1 LSLSIQKS
9 TAKNHIATYLEI
21 GNQHYSAANLE
32 ISSKTISLP
41 IHKSVAKTFS
51 LPISK
56 SAAMMESF
64 QLYFSFFFVFL
75 VFTITLHILPFYFHT
90 TLHSFMLNPFI
101 IMNMSF
107 YLSSCMFPWVKQGH
121 KFQFLSFHFI
131 LFHYLP
137 WPTLSLGFVHHV
149 HPFLFCQRFWN
160 RSPHL
165 TLILLNLFI

>member
-21 GNQHYSAANLE
+21 GSQHYSAANLE

-64 QLYFSFFFVFL
+64 QLYFSFFFVFFG
-75 VFTITLHILPFYFHT
+75 VYNNSA
-90 TLHSFMLNPFI
+90 HS
-101 IMNMSF
+101 S
-107 YLSSCMFPWVKQGH
+107 
-121 KFQFLSFHFI
+121 I
-131 LFHYLP
+131 LFSHNSSLIHAKSIHYHEHEFLP
-137 WPTLSLGFVHHV
+137 QLMHV
-149 HPFLFCQRFWN
+149 
-160 RSPHL
+160 SMS
-165 TLILLNLFI
+165 